1 MKKTPAKKIVKGSNT
16 YKLDRVKSF
25 IEIKQKGTI
34 TAEEAIENIA
44 EILEVTPI
52 VELNRE
58 LSYRVVE
65 VKYDSC
71 NDKERWNTSLM
82 HVKHINYILQY
93 KWWQDDEWIDV
104 IDLTELKVWEYNELV
119 DRLNKVFPEYPIECL
134 EGRFV

>member
-1 MKKTPAKKIVKGSNT
+1 
-16 YKLDRVKSF
+16 
-25 IEIKQKGTI
+25 
-34 TAEEAIENIA
+34 
-44 EILEVTPI
+44 
-52 VELNRE
+52 
-58 LSYRVVE
+58 
-65 VKYDSC
+65 
-71 NDKERWNTSLM
+71 M

>member
-65 VKYDSC
+65 VKYDSG
-71 NDKERWNTSLM
+71 NDKERWNPSLM

>member
-65 VKYDSC
+65 VKYDSG

>member
-71 NDKERWNTSLM
+71 NDKEMWNTSLM

>member
-71 NDKERWNTSLM
+71 ND
-82 HVKHINYILQY
+82 
-93 KWWQDDEWIDV
+93 
-104 IDLTELKVWEYNELV
+104 
-119 DRLNKVFPEYPIECL
+119 
-134 EGRFV
+134 